1 MRENVEAIFW
11 LSLAAIGYA
20 YVGYPLLLIVLSR
33 LRPKPVRS
41 GHWTPSV
48 TVIIAAYNEE
58 RDLAAKLENT
68 LALDY
73 PPSHLEIIVTSDCSS
88 DRTDEIARSFAS
100 RGVRLHRQEERLG
113 KTAAQ
118 NAAVTKARGEI
129 IVFSDATTHYRP
141 DVLRLMIPAFADK
154 SVGCVTGRVIYQE
167 AERDGD
173 AEKRR
178 NGDRFSLSPLPPV
191 SPSPNVSNS
200 RSNIGS
206 GTQSYWNYE
215 FFLKKHESN
224 VCSLIGVCGCMYAVR
239 ASAYIPLYNEACSD
253 FIIATTMVEQGL
265 RAVYVPEAVCT
276 EEPNRQAK
284 KELAARVRIISQTF
298 SDLWRN
304 RSVMNPFKSG
314 FYAVQLWSHKLMRY
328 LVPVFLIVI
337 FLASA
342 VLATRNAFYAAVFVA
357 QVGFYLAALV
367 SWILERLGLTS
378 GLLAL
383 PQYFVITNLAS
394 LIAFV
399 KFLTGERY
407 TRWEPSRE

>member
-1 MRENVEAIFW
+1 MEAIFW
-11 LSLAAIGYA
+11 LSVAAIGYA
-20 YVGYPLLLIVLSR
+20 YIGYPLLLLLLSR
-33 LRPKPVRS
+33 IRPKPVKS

-48 TVIIAAYNEE
+48 TVVIAAYNEE

-73 PPSHLEIIVTSDCSS
+73 PPSHLEVIVTSDCSS
-88 DRTDEIARSFAS
+88 DRTDEIARSFAA
-100 RGVRLHRQEERLG
+100 RGVRLHRQEERHG

-141 DVLRLMIPAFADK
+141 DVLKLMVPAFADK
-154 SVGCVTGRVIYQE
+154 SVGCVTGRVIYQ
-167 AERDGD
+167 D
-173 AEKRR
+173 EKDSSV
-178 NGDRFSLSPLPPV
+178 GT
-191 SPSPNVSNS
+191 
-200 RSNIGS
+200 

-215 FFLKKHESN
+215 FFLKRHESA

-265 RAVYVPEAVCT
+265 RAVYIPEAVCT

-298 SDLWRN
+298 ADLWRN
-304 RSVMNPFKSG
+304 RSVLNPFRSG
-314 FYAVQLWSHKLMRY
+314 FYAIQLWSHKLMRY
-328 LVPVFLIVI
+328 LVPVFLIAI
-337 FLASA
+337 FIASA
-342 VLATRNAFYAAVFVA
+342 FLVPRNAFYAAVFLMQVA
-357 QVGFYLAALV
+357 FYLAALV
-367 SWILERLGLTS
+367 SWALERLGVTFS
-378 GLLAL
+378 LLAL

>member
-1 MRENVEAIFW
+1 VEAIFW

-20 YVGYPLLLIVLSR
+20 YVGYPLLLIILSR

-100 RGVRLHRQEERLG
+100 RGVRLHRQEERHG

-141 DVLRLMIPAFADK
+141 DVLRLMMPAFADK
-154 SVGCVTGRVIYQE
+154 SVGCVTGRVIYQ
-167 AERDGD
+167 D
-173 AEKRR
+173 EKDSSV
-178 NGDRFSLSPLPPV
+178 GA
-191 SPSPNVSNS
+191 
-200 RSNIGS
+200 

-304 RSVMNPFKSG
+304 RSVLNPLKSG
-314 FYAVQLWSHKLMRY
+314 FYAIQLWSHKLMRY

-337 FLASA
+337 FLTSG
-342 VLATRNAFYAAVFVA
+342 VLAMRSAFYAAVFVM
-357 QVGFYLAALV
+357 QVAFYLAALV
-367 SWILERLGLTS
+367 SWLLEKSGLTFGLLS

>member
-1 MRENVEAIFW
+1 MLEAIFW
-11 LSLAAIGYA
+11 LSVAAIGYA
-20 YVGYPLLLIVLSR
+20 YVGYPLLLLLLSR
-33 LRPKPVRS
+33 IRPKPVKS

-88 DRTDEIARSFAS
+88 DRTDEIARSFAP
-100 RGVRLHRQEERLG
+100 RGVRLHRQEERHG

-141 DVLRLMIPAFADK
+141 DVLRLMVPAFADK
-154 SVGCVTGRVIYQE
+154 SVGCVTGRVIYQ
-167 AERDGD
+167 D
-173 AEKRR
+173 EKDSSV
-178 NGDRFSLSPLPPV
+178 GT
-191 SPSPNVSNS
+191 
-200 RSNIGS
+200 

-215 FFLKKHESN
+215 FFLKRHEST

-304 RSVMNPFKSG
+304 RSVLNPFRSG

-328 LVPVFLIVI
+328 LVPVFLIAI
-337 FLASA
+337 FIASAFLARH
-342 VLATRNAFYAAVFVA
+342 TAFYAVVFVM
-357 QVGFYLAALV
+357 QVAFYLAALV
-367 SWILERLGLTS
+367 SWALERMGVTFS
-378 GLLAL
+378 LLAL

>member
-1 MRENVEAIFW
+1 MEAIFW
-11 LSLAAIGYA
+11 LSVAAIGYA

-33 LRPKPVRS
+33 LRPKPVKS

-73 PPSHLEIIVTSDCSS
+73 PPSQLEIIVTSDCSS
-88 DRTDEIARSFAS
+88 DRTDEIARSFAD
-100 RGVRLHRQEERLG
+100 RGVRLHRQEERHG

-129 IVFSDATTHYRP
+129 IVFSDATTHYHP
-141 DVLRLMIPAFADK
+141 DVLRLMIPAFADS
-154 SVGCVTGRVIYQE
+154 SVGCATGRVIYQ
-167 AERDGD
+167 DD
-173 AEKRR
+173 K
-178 NGDRFSLSPLPPV
+178 DS
-191 SPSPNVSNS
+191 NV
-200 RSNIGS
+200 GS

-215 FFLKKHESN
+215 FFLKRHESA

-265 RAVYVPEAVCT
+265 RAVYIPEAVCT

-304 RSVMNPFKSG
+304 RAVLNPFRSG

-328 LVPVFLIVI
+328 LVPVFLLAI
-337 FLASA
+337 FFASA
-342 VLATRNAFYAAVFVA
+342 FLATRNAFYAAVFVM
-357 QVGFYLAALV
+357 QVAFYLAALV
-367 SWILERLGLTS
+367 SWLLEKLGVTF